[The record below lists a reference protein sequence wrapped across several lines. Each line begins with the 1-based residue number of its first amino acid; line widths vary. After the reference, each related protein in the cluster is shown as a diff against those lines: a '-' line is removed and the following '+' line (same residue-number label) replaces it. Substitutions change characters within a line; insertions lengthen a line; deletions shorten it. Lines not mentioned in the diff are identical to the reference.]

1 MYVVGN
7 TLFVIPLEESLGI
20 TRGTTG
26 LLFALG
32 SFMTGIAAPISGL
45 LIDRRGPKKVLIAS
59 ALITALGYALFAT
72 AQSTLQVF
80 VYFLVFISPV
90 ALNVAFHTSIAL
102 MNNWFF
108 ARKSMAMSILGI
120 GSGVGAVIIVPSL
133 ALIIENYGWRAAA
146 MVAAGIVL
154 ILSVPPALLTKNS
167 PEEVGLTPD
176 GLPPAHG
183 AQNSALRGLDTR
195 AALRTPAF
203 WLMTGAATCFG
214 GAQVGLGIHFVPIM
228 VWKGVDEIRAALMLS
243 AMALM
248 NVPLSPFVGWA
259 ADRWGRLVVPACI
272 GLVSSVGALVLL
284 LADTEWQ
291 LWLAIVLLAGNMG
304 MYPLLWAAMGFAF
317 GRRSFSTIRGY
328 ALGGQ
333 VGGTLLV
340 PFMAGVM
347 FDITGGYTQSL
358 AVIAALL
365 LGSFILLMVTPRHS
379 HVPSDST

>member
-1 MYVVGN
+1 
-7 TLFVIPLEESLGI
+7 
-20 TRGTTG
+20 
-26 LLFALG
+26 
-32 SFMTGIAAPISGL
+32 
-45 LIDRRGPKKVLIAS
+45 
-59 ALITALGYALFAT
+59 
-72 AQSTLQVF
+72 
-80 VYFLVFISPV
+80 
-90 ALNVAFHTSIAL
+90 
-102 MNNWFF
+102 
-108 ARKSMAMSILGI
+108 
-120 GSGVGAVIIVPSL
+120 
-133 ALIIENYGWRAAA
+133 
-146 MVAAGIVL
+146 
-154 ILSVPPALLTKNS
+154 
-167 PEEVGLTPD
+167 
-176 GLPPAHG
+176 
-183 AQNSALRGLDTR
+183 
-195 AALRTPAF
+195 
-203 WLMTGAATCFG
+203 
-214 GAQVGLGIHFVPIM
+214 M
-228 VWKGVDEIRAALMLS
+228 VWKGDDEIRAALMLS

-304 MYPLLWAAMGFAF
+304 MYPSLWAAMGFAF